1 MSFIKKSVPS
11 IETIPTPKPT
21 LDIGMRESR
30 WEPERESVI
39 AGDTRFEGN
48 ITTQQP
54 LQIYGTVTG
63 DIISESQ
70 VECSGGTVVGD
81 IRSVSL
87 RVVDAASITGDL
99 KIDESL
105 LVDENTTIRGNIAA
119 GDVTVNGK
127 IIGNLKVE
135 SKVTLGSNG
144 VVEGDICTGELEV
157 LAGGRVNGRIEI
169 PVVEEPVKKSKSNSG
184 FNWAKEMTDIC
195 EEVDSLE

>member
-1 MSFIKKSVPS
+1 MSFMKKSVPS
-11 IETIPTPKPT
+11 IETIPTPRPT
-21 LDIGMRESR
+21 LDVGVRESR

-39 AGDTRFEGN
+39 SGDTRFEGN
-48 ITTQQP
+48 ITTKQP

-81 IRSVSL
+81 IRSASL

-99 KIDESL
+99 KVDKSL
-105 LVDENTTIRGNIAA
+105 LVDENTTVRGNVIAC
-119 GDVTVNGK
+119 DVTVNGK

-135 SKVTLGSNG
+135 GKVTLGSNG
-144 VVEGDICTGELEV
+144 TVEGDICTGELEV
-157 LAGGRVNGRIEI
+157 LSGGRVNGRIEI
-169 PVVEEPVKKSKSNSG
+169 PEVEEPVKKSG

-195 EEVDSLE
+195 EEVENIE